1 MMIIT
6 CTDCTLQC
14 NHWQLSCSHPLV
26 TRGRQLKQKIQV
38 DIFQSA
44 SRQQKRASPAAGSHR
59 ADARMRL
66 AAGRYQVR
74 SFMRK
79 QEKVSQS
86 VSQSDSQSVERG
98 PKMGCNLLDGSLLG
112 SCQGAALLINLECRR
127 RREGRYASCRGG
139 QEAAEILCPSSEFV
153 RLFFKSEMRKKL
165 AEQHRKAAYEALH
178 GQPPPTAND
187 SGATAAAA
195 QRRHRDGR
203 AD

>member
-1 MMIIT
+1 MQSLAVE
-6 CTDCTLQC
+6 LQ
-14 NHWQLSCSHPLV
+14 SPVSHEGTTAKAKDSSRHFP
-26 TRGRQLKQKIQV
+26 K
-38 DIFQSA
+38 
-44 SRQQKRASPAAGSHR
+44 RQQAAEARVAGGGEPQGRRANEAGGGQVPSEVVHEE
-59 ADARMRL
+59 
-66 AAGRYQVR
+66 AG
-74 SFMRK
+74 
-79 QEKVSQS
+79 EGQS
-86 VSQSDSQSVERG
+86 VGQSVSQSVERG

-187 SGATAAAA
+187 SGATAAA